1 MTSRKEID
9 LNHKIVM
16 DASPPSLH
24 AWDPIQGRGLSF
36 RPSPACA
43 CCHVQQ
49 SSVGGGRERRR
60 RSETAMTRRPA
71 GGALGRLCLLSASR
85 AAGVPLG
92 RLLPRRRRRW
102 GAYRALGH
110 HERREERLDKM
121 RRGKGWETLDKNEGI
136 LAFSCDPSPLD

>member
-9 LNHKIVM
+9 LNHKIAM

-43 CCHVQQ
+43 CCHAQQ
-49 SSVGGGRERRR
+49 SSVGGERERRR

-71 GGALGRLCLLSASR
+71 GGALGRL
-85 AAGVPLG
+85 
-92 RLLPRRRRRW
+92 LPRRRRRW

-110 HERREERLDKM
+110 HEQREERLDKM